1 MELLIMKPL
10 PPRFAALGAL
20 ILCLGFAELVF
31 AQYTLVLK
39 NGRRIVV
46 QSYREEGGVIKF
58 SSFGGEIEIKK
69 DQVQSI
75 LKVGEAPVQANDAP
89 LRAAPEAADAKRTG
103 PASKEG
109 PSQKVK
115 TPAEQ
120 SAEERAKEEKEYQR
134 KVQQITEEIRSVRDR
149 YLLLARGK
157 PGPDPTILDSEE
169 AMKARTDDLNSR
181 LRDVQNRDAIPSDA
195 GGVRL
200 STPSPFTGVSP
211 DIIAL
216 NPSTAS
222 PSVSPPAPSYSE
234 REKELSDLRNQMG
247 RLERERDQ
255 LIQEM
260 KQKDFDTASL
270 FLE

>member
-1 MELLIMKPL
+1 MKPTL
-10 PPRFAALGAL
+10 PQFVGLSALL
-20 ILCLGFAELVF
+20 LCLGCADLVF

-39 NGRRIVV
+39 NGRRIAV
-46 QSYREEGGVIKF
+46 QSYREESGMVKF
-58 SSFGGEIEIKK
+58 SGFGGDVAIAK
-69 DQVQSI
+69 DQIQTIVKASEETAQGT
-75 LKVGEAPVQANDAP
+75 VFPPA
-89 LRAAPEAADAKRTG
+89 TG
-103 PASKEG
+103 PGAPPALEEAR
-109 PSQKVK
+109 K
-115 TPAEQ
+115 TPDVKGKEPASGKAKTPEEQ
-120 SAEERAKEEKEYQR
+120 LAEERAKEEKEYQKR
-134 KVQQITEEIRSVRDR
+134 VEQITQQLRGARER
-149 YLLLARGK
+149 YSLLTRGK
-157 PGPDPTILDSEE
+157 AGPEPSLLETEE

-181 LRDVQNRDAIPSDA
+181 LRDVQNRDTIPSDA

-234 REKELSDLRNQMG
+234 REKELSNLRNQMG

-260 KQKDFDTASL
+260 KQKNFDTASL